1 MSINVSYYDVT
12 QIDYQSDSVDDGAI
26 PQSGSSSWI
35 PLALAYK
42 TAKFAEMQER
52 IKHRGNLQT
61 LMIDVRAKKH
71 LAWEL
76 EYLALKYDA
85 TSPAYDWWDIISKGF
100 YGGATGAPVTR
111 PSALWIGAKINRT
124 TPEYWT
130 AHGAKIEEFTIKGD
144 MTKDHMSV
152 LLKGIARGFSF
163 NTTNYV
169 QGTATRRAD
178 PAKVPI
184 IPAQDTLIK
193 INNVDL
199 TTVVADWN
207 LTMTRKFE
215 QRGRSATVAG
225 SGTQIA
231 LDGSNFREFVPN
243 TFDGKLSIK
252 LDPYST
258 ITQNLI
264 DYLAD
269 TALATCQLDAQSG
282 SGSFGKSIKFLA
294 SKTQK
299 ADQQHATEK
308 SPSIIELEIDGSSF
322 QVDTL

>member
-12 QIDYQSDSVDDGAI
+12 QLDYQADSADTGAI
-26 PQSGSSSWI
+26 PQTGSNSWV
-35 PLALAYK
+35 PLALVYSR
-42 TAKFAEMQER
+42 AKFAEMQNR
-52 IKHRGNLQT
+52 IKYRGNLQT
-61 LMIDVRAKKH
+61 LAIDVRTKKW
-71 LAWEL
+71 LSWQL

-85 TSPAYDWWDIISKGF
+85 TAPAYDWWDIINKGF

-111 PSALWIGAKINRT
+111 PGALWIGAKINRT
-124 TPEYWT
+124 SPEYWT
-130 AHGAKIEEFTIKGD
+130 IHGAKIEEFIIKGD

-152 LLKGIARGFSF
+152 LLKGIGRGHSF
-163 NTTNYV
+163 NTANYV
-169 QGTATRRAD
+169 QGTATRRTD
-178 PAKVPI
+178 PAKIPI

-199 TTVVADWN
+199 TTVVADWS
-207 LTMTRKFE
+207 LTMTRKYE
-215 QRGRSATVAG
+215 QRGRSATVAS
-225 SGTQIA
+225 SGTQIG

-258 ITQNLI
+258 VTQNLI

-269 TALATCQLDAQSG
+269 TALATCEIQAQNTTN
-282 SGSFGKSIKFLA
+282 GKQIQFTA

-299 ADQQHATEK
+299 ADQEHMTEK
-308 SPSIIELEIDGSSF
+308 SPSIIDLEIDGSTF
-322 QVDTL
+322 NVNTL